1 VAVDNKKRDSCSVTM
16 KERFVRTTYAAV
28 AAGRFGLCIAIN
40 IEGEHA
46 MVKIAVDAMG
56 GDNAPGEI
64 VAGAVMAAQSRE
76 DIQIFLIGKEEVVS
90 EELKK
95 HTYKKEQIEVVN
107 ATEVIETEEP
117 PVNAIRTK
125 KDSSIVVGMNM
136 VRRGEA
142 DAFCS
147 AGSSG
152 AILVGGQVIVGRI
165 KGVERPPLA
174 PLIPTEKGVSLLID
188 CGANVDARPSHLVQF
203 AKMGS
208 IYMEHVVGIKNP
220 RVAIVNIGAEEEK
233 GNALVKETF
242 PLLKECKDINFI
254 GSIEAREIPHGGAD
268 VIVSEAFVGNVIL
281 KLYEGVGAT
290 LISMVKQGMMTSL
303 RSKIGALLVKP
314 ALKTTLKAFDA
325 SQYGGAPLLGLKGL
339 VVKTHGN
346 SKRTEVCNSILQCVT
361 FKEQAI
367 NEKIKES
374 L

>member
-1 VAVDNKKRDSCSVTM
+1 M
-16 KERFVRTTYAAV
+16 QELVRV
-28 AAGRFGLCIAIN
+28 
-40 IEGEHA
+40 
-46 MVKIAVDAMG
+46 AVDAMG
-56 GDNAPGEI
+56 GDNAPLEI
-64 VAGAVMAAQSRE
+64 VKGAVEALELRK
-76 DIQIFLIGKEEVVS
+76 DLKVILVGPEETVRA
-90 EELKK
+90 ELKK
-95 HTYKKEQIEVVN
+95 YSYDEARVEVVN
-107 ATEVIETEEP
+107 ASEVIEMAEP
-117 PVNAIRTK
+117 PVQAIRTK
-125 KDSSIVVGMNM
+125 KDSSIVVAMKLVKN
-136 VRRGEA
+136 GEA
-142 DAFCS
+142 DAFVG
-147 AGSSG
+147 AGSTG
-152 AILVGGQVIVGRI
+152 AVLVGGQLIVGRL

-174 PLIPTEKGVSLLID
+174 PLLPTEKGASLLID

-314 ALKTTLKAFDA
+314 ALKETLKSFDA
-325 SQYGGAPLLGLKGL
+325 SEYGGAPLLGLKGL
-339 VVKTHGN
+339 VVKTHGS
-346 SKRTEVCNSILQCVT
+346 SKANEFKNSILQCIS
-361 FKEQAI
+361 FSE
-367 NEKIKES
+367 EKIPQKVQEHLADYKS
-374 L
+374 SREAAKDGV